1 MDAGVVMRL
10 SDLLGVEVR
19 TESGE
24 RLGHVHDLR
33 GRLGSRSLEVTGL
46 SIGARGMLER
56 LGIGVS
62 KHRFVGARGLV
73 PWASVVSAGRRGI
86 VVRDGTVPE

>member
-1 MDAGVVMRL
+1 MKRL

-56 LGIGVS
+56 LGLGVS
-62 KHRFVGARGLV
+62 KHRGVVGARGLV